1 MDLTRFLPRFAALAR
16 DRIARAMAVASA
28 GDASGAP
35 KVTGDMH
42 SLAGEAG
49 MLGLEAVLQAAI
61 AAESAARRFA
71 AEGGEALALDRALR
85 ELEAAV
91 TAATQGVP

>member
-71 AEGGEALALDRALR
+71 AEGGEALALGRALR

>member
-16 DRIARAMAVASA
+16 DRIERGMTVAST
-28 GDASGAP
+28 GDATNAP
-35 KVTGDMH
+35 KVVGDMH

-61 AAESAARRFA
+61 AAENAARRFA
-71 AEGGEALALDRALR
+71 TGGGEALSLDRALR
-85 ELEAAV
+85 DLQAAV
-91 TAATQGVP
+91 VAATRGIP